1 MLWNLLVDNREWWES
16 NRTLDNTI
24 GDFTLHWKKKK
35 PNVGIGEGQIG
46 KFPSEPLFLPHFLHP
61 DFGETKEHLKMV
73 GPAGPHQN
81 HHPLLPPPP
90 KKKRSNNPNIQ
101 NPLYFL
107 LSIFHPLTNHPTQTL
122 TWLWHLTPHFSIQDF
137 PNPNKHQHH
146 LQQLPF
152 LHVFDLL
159 FLHTRSF
166 FLFHFQWRAIMT
178 DSIIWQSWL
187 LLLKALWESNFQS
200 PCPHFNDNA
209 RVSPLFSK
217 FSLFLSVW
225 F

>member
-24 GDFTLHWKKKK
+24 GDFTLHWKKKKK

-61 DFGETKEHLKMV
+61 DFGETKEHLKMA
-73 GPAGPHQN
+73 GPARPH
-81 HHPLLPPPP
+81 
-90 KKKRSNNPNIQ
+90 
-101 NPLYFL
+101 
-107 LSIFHPLTNHPTQTL
+107 QTL

-187 LLLKALWESNFQS
+187 LLLKGLWESNFQS